1 MEFRITPIFTFL
13 SVSIKSSTIPGTK
26 YAFFYSLALVLVT
39 SFASLPSDPEAYWKS
54 VLPNTPMPKAVK
66 DLLHPEWMKDKNTVV
81 KVGKDAV
88 GKDHGLQGIKI
99 YVDGATMDQLH
110 QFENFT
116 LYFLENDMK
125 EGTKMNLQFTKA
137 TIESAFLPR
146 AIAESIPFASKE
158 LPEIFK
164 KFLVTPKSV
173 EGETMKKTIKKCEKP
188 GIKAEEKYCA
198 TSLEE
203 MIDFS
208 SSKLGKRVKAMST
221 EVENETQLQKFSI
234 TGMVN
239 APNVSNKGVKK
250 MAGEEAVVCHK
261 LPYAYAVFYCHKIS
275 NTKAYKISLEGADGT
290 KAKAVG
296 VCHFDTSAWNPKHFA
311 FQVLKVEPGT
321 VPICHVFSEEHIVW
335 VPMV

>member
-13 SVSIKSSTIPGTK
+13 
-26 YAFFYSLALVLVT
+26 SLALVLVT

-66 DLLHPEWMKDKNTVV
+66 DLLHPEWMEDKNTVV

-88 GKDHGLQGIKI
+88 DIDHDLSVAPGNA
-99 YVDGATMDQLH
+99 YEAGATMDQLH
-110 QFENFT
+110 QLENFT
-116 LYFLENDMK
+116 VYFLENDMK

-146 AIAESIPFASKE
+146 PIAESIPFASKE

-173 EGETMKKTIKKCEKP
+173 EGKTMKKTIKKCEKP
-188 GIKAEEKYCA
+188 GTKAEYCA

-208 SSKLGKRVKAMST
+208 TSKLGKRVKAMST

-234 TGMVN
+234 TG
-239 APNVSNKGVKK
+239 VKK
-250 MAGEEAVVCHK
+250 MAGEETVVCHK

-275 NTKAYKISLEGADGT
+275 NTKAYKVSLEGADGT

-311 FQVLKVEPGT
+311 FQALKVEPGI
-321 VPICHVFSEEHIVW
+321 VPICHLFGEEDIVW
-335 VPMV
+335 VPKV

>member
-1 MEFRITPIFTFL
+1 ME
-13 SVSIKSSTIPGTK
+13 
-26 YAFFYSLALVLVT
+26 
-39 SFASLPSDPEAYWKS
+39 
-54 VLPNTPMPKAVK
+54 
-66 DLLHPEWMKDKNTVV
+66 DKNTVV

-88 GKDHGLQGIKI
+88 DIDHRRPAGNKN
-99 YVDGATMDQLH
+99 YAATMDHVH

-116 LYFLENDMK
+116 LFFLENDMK

-146 AIAESIPFASKE
+146 TIAESIPFASKE

-173 EGETMKKTIKKCEKP
+173 EGKTMKKTIKKCEKP

-208 SSKLGKRVKAMST
+208 TSKLGKRVKAMST

-239 APNVSNKGVKK
+239 LNRYVRV
-250 MAGEEAVVCHK
+250 AVW
-261 LPYAYAVFYCHKIS
+261 
-275 NTKAYKISLEGADGT
+275 G
-290 KAKAVG
+290 
-296 VCHFDTSAWNPKHFA
+296 
-311 FQVLKVEPGT
+311 
-321 VPICHVFSEEHIVW
+321 
-335 VPMV
+335 

>member
-13 SVSIKSSTIPGTK
+13 S
-26 YAFFYSLALVLVT
+26 LALVLET
-39 SFASLPSDPEAYWKS
+39 SFASLPADPVAYWKS

-125 EGTKMNLQFTKA
+125 EGTKMNLQFTK
-137 TIESAFLPR
+137 
-146 AIAESIPFASKE
+146 
-158 LPEIFK
+158 
-164 KFLVTPKSV
+164 V

-208 SSKLGKRVKAMST
+208 TSKLGKRVKAMST

-234 TGMVN
+234 T
-239 APNVSNKGVKK
+239 GVKK